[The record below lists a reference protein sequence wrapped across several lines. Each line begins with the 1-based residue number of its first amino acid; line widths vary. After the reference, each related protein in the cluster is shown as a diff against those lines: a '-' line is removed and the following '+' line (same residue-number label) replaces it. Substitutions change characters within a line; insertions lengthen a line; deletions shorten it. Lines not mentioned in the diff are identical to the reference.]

1 MKIYDSMEGFI
12 MKKISAYVIT
22 LGMLLTMLPN
32 TAMPAAAAVRS
43 SLTAE
48 DSTQKSAIQG
58 SWKELSGSMLTVH
71 DDNAFILID
80 ADGTYCKVT
89 VKQEDNLNANIS
101 QLSGKWR
108 EAGALNRTLNIDVN
122 GNYTLTNTD
131 GTKSTGKAKIKLAE
145 HGSGN
150 QPELLYMLYNEKGNL
165 ELSFHSVSQLAIS
178 GGQDEVHGIRF
189 VNSELVAKE
198 ADISYLS
205 GKWNYEEQNT
215 KNPAAYDA
223 AGTITVAND

>member
-71 DDNAFILID
+71 DDNAFTLID
-80 ADGTYCKVT
+80 ADGTYCKGT
-89 VKQEDNLNANIS
+89 VKQEDNL
-101 QLSGKWR
+101 
-108 EAGALNRTLNIDVN
+108 
-122 GNYTLTNTD
+122 
-131 GTKSTGKAKIKLAE
+131 
-145 HGSGN
+145 
-150 QPELLYMLYNEKGNL
+150 YMLYADGKKIRTCRAITVDGKSMVEMTNQAGRSVVLRSSDYFDESASVCGFWESTDGKQR
-165 ELSFHSVSQLAIS
+165 LSVY
-178 GGQDEVHGIRF
+178 DD
-189 VNSELVAKE
+189 K
-198 ADISYLS
+198 SYV
-205 GKWNYEEQNT
+205 YT
-215 KNPAAYDA
+215 AAYEYYL
-223 AGTITVAND
+223 